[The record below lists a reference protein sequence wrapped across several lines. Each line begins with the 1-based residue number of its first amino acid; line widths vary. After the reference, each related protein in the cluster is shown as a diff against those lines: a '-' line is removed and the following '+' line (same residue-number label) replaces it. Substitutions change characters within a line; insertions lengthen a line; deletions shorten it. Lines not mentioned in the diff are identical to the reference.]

1 VEPTQT
7 VPATSAKPAENAA
20 AVNPFRFMETMFGYA
35 PALILDSAAACGIFE
50 ALAEGGRTS
59 AQVAEACKVTPRGA
73 AIILNALV
81 GLEWLIKSGEAY
93 RLTDESAALL
103 LKSSPGYHGGM
114 LWHIVRRLLPAWQ
127 NLETTL
133 RTGKPAVP
141 LNIEGEGGGCFRDF
155 VAALYCANYP
165 AARTLAAALP
175 AVMEQRGLK
184 VLDVAAGSGVWG
196 IALAMAS
203 PKVRVTALDWQAVVP
218 VTRGTAEQ
226 IGVADRFDFIG
237 GDVHEAEWGS
247 GYGLIVLG
255 HILHTQGEALSRA
268 LLKKAHDSLAPGGTL
283 VVAEVLVNEDRT
295 GPAMPLIFAV
305 NMLVTTDIGDTYSL
319 GELTS
324 WLADA
329 GYSNIRTLDVPGS
342 SPLILADK

>member
-7 VPATSAKPAENAA
+7 AVAEAAKPAGNAA
-20 AVNPFRFMETMFGYA
+20 PVNPFRFMETMFGYA

-50 ALAEGGRTS
+50 ALAHGGRTS
-59 AQVAEACKVTPRGA
+59 AQIAEACSVTPRGA
-73 AIILNALV
+73 DILLNALV
-81 GLEWLIKSGEAY
+81 GLEWLAKSDELY
-93 RLTDESAALL
+93 MLTEESAALL
-103 LKSSPGYHGGM
+103 LKGSPGYHGGM

-133 RTGKPAVP
+133 RTGKPAMP

-165 AARTLAAALP
+165 AAQTLAAALP
-175 AVMEQRGLK
+175 AIRAGRDLK

-196 IALAMAS
+196 IALALAS
-203 PKVRVTALDWQAVVP
+203 NGVCVTALDWKDVVP

-226 IGVADRFDFIG
+226 SGVADRFQFIG
-237 GDVHEAEWGS
+237 GDVHEADWGS

-255 HILHTQGEALSRA
+255 HILHTQGEALSRS
-268 LLKKAHDSLAPGGTL
+268 LLAKAHAALAPGGTV

-295 GPAMPLIFAV
+295 GPAMPLLFAV

-319 GELTS
+319 GEVSS
-324 WLADA
+324 WLSDA
-329 GYSNIRTLDVPGS
+329 GYREVRTLDVPGS
-342 SPLILADK
+342 SPLILAEK